1 MLEQQPATCAQRS
14 RGIDDA
20 DVPVVRGDEWFHFPC
35 WQGLFPAD
43 TILESGKLT
52 RRSRESLDTS
62 RELVERLHAPRPAA
76 GHSEPLS

>member
-1 MLEQQPATCAQRS
+1 MSEQQPAQCAQCS

-35 WQGLFPAD
+35 WQVLFPAD
-43 TILESGKLT
+43 TIRESRKLT

-62 RELVERLHAPRPAA
+62 RELVERLHALAPAA
-76 GHSEPLS
+76 GHPELLS